1 MCLYL
6 WLFIFKRFSS
16 HWCFPRKI
24 APRVRLD
31 MWKGSYDVDNKEVK
45 RWDEGIERAIKK
57 KKKEIGRKSKGLD
70 IFSVLNFC
78 QFFFK
83 YASRCFSQHSTKLAI
98 KILMSEM
105 SDQAWTNFY
114 GKISYHILYISSI
127 YLLMYFWFFRSSKHY
142 QKWLFP
148 AK

>member
-1 MCLYL
+1 MLIPL
-6 WLFIFKRFSS
+6 AIHFQEVFFSLMFSS
-16 HWCFPRKI
+16 ENYTESK
-24 APRVRLD
+24 VRHVERFT
-31 MWKGSYDVDNKEVK
+31 WRWQQRGKEV
-45 RWDEGIERAIKK
+45 RWRNRKSNLK

-105 SDQAWTNFY
+105 SDQAWTNFH